1 MTSNLVIVGVQNRDV
16 SENIS
21 LLVQIYTDGCR
32 IDPHWPDV
40 TWRRLMSWCVTIRAW
55 CTKWGMGRRM
65 QLCDLKPGLGKGKQT
80 VKRKKSILLVFY
92 LLVYSVYTVLEK
104 RFWMENL
111 VKKTRGKQFST
122 SLTQSEKKTL
132 KDSWIEDPSSV
143 RVNHSRHPS
152 PINPLHL
159 LKLDAWW

>member
-16 SENIS
+16 SENIYYFWCKYS
-21 LLVQIYTDGCR
+21 L
-32 IDPHWPDV
+32 
-40 TWRRLMSWCVTIRAW
+40 
-55 CTKWGMGRRM
+55 
-65 QLCDLKPGLGKGKQT
+65 T
-80 VKRKKSILLVFY
+80 VVGSILTDLMWLGEIDVLMWHNKSLMYKMGNGSQDAALWPQTWPRQGKTNCEKKKIYFTCILFVSLFSVHCIGET
-92 LLVYSVYTVLEK
+92 LLNGE
-104 RFWMENL
+104 FG
-111 VKKTRGKQFST
+111 KKTRGKQFST

>member
-111 VKKTRGKQFST
+111 VKKLGESNFLHRSLKVRRRHWRIHELRIPARSGST
-122 SLTQSEKKTL
+122 IP
-132 KDSWIEDPSSV
+132 DI
-143 RVNHSRHPS
+143 
-152 PINPLHL
+152 L
-159 LKLDAWW
+159 LQLIPFTS